1 MDSKSLSV
9 LVTGSSGFIGT
20 HVVRHLHKAGHQVTA
35 LDYKA
40 PKNPLPDGVKFYQC
54 DIRQDLL
61 PQKTFDVTVH
71 LAGLAGVRPS
81 LYDPLGYQFTNVI
94 GTIRLLDHCRKMGSP
109 HFVFASSSSVYG
121 PNTQL
126 PAEETSTPD
135 PCSPY
140 ALTKLH
146 GEQWGRLYAK
156 LHGMRFLAL
165 RFFSVWGPGQ
175 RPDLALEA
183 FRLRMM
189 EDKPVTIH
197 GDGSQR
203 RDLTHVEDVA
213 RAIELALYWEGPGS
227 SVLNV
232 GTGKN
237 HSVMD
242 MLDAAQKVVAA
253 LHFSGSGFTDFTP
266 KVEHH
271 EAHPADV
278 PETRA
283 SIAAVS
289 KELGWQPRIF
299 FPETSDQDVKKV

>member
-1 MDSKSLSV
+1 MEFKPLSV

-35 LDYKA
+35 LDCMP
-40 PKNPLPDGVKFYQC
+40 PKNPLPEGVKFYQC
-54 DIRQDLL
+54 DLRQDLL
-61 PQKTFDVTVH
+61 PQKTYDVVVH

-81 LYDPLGYQFTNVI
+81 LYDPLGYQFTNVV
-94 GTIRLLDHCRKMGSP
+94 GTVRLLEHCRKMGTP

-189 EDKPVTIH
+189 EDKPVTIN

-213 RAIELALYWEGPGS
+213 RAVELALHWEGHGS
-227 SVLNV
+227 AVLNV

-237 HSVMD
+237 HSVLD
-242 MLDAAQKVVAA
+242 MLHAAQKVVAA
-253 LHFSGSGFTDFTP
+253 LHFSGSNFTHFTP
-266 KVEHH
+266 EASYQS
-271 EAHPADV
+271 AHPADV
-278 PETRA
+278 PETLA
-283 SIAAVS
+283 SIAAVG
-289 KELGWQPRIF
+289 KELGWQPTIIF
-299 FPETSDQDVKKV
+299 PKTSDPDVKKV